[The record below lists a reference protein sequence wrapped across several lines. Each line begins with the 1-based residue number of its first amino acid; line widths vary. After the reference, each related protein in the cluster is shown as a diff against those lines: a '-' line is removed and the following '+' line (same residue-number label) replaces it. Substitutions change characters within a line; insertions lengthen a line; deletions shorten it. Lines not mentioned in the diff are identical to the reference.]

1 MQDNTKK
8 RRTFF
13 TDWWRKL
20 SALALAL
27 LLFFNLNHAAKMTK
41 TVKDVEIHVDSPA
54 QEYIIRG
61 YEPRKANLL
70 VTCAH
75 LAQEFEPGSFSVK
88 VAIPDNLKLERA
100 SEVTLELS
108 DGNIEVNQAYRQM
121 YKGLKLSMI
130 PDTGMKVKHLKV
142 RLDRMR
148 TRQVAVTVV
157 TAPLE
162 NKEYTVITH
171 LDEASRMV
179 TLYGP
184 SEELQ
189 AISEVRTRPL
199 EFKGRDFSK
208 PFRVMLELD
217 DMNLTERGVR
227 IEGQKTVP
235 VNVEII
241 PSLALESRRFDGVPV
256 SVLSSVESPFWVF
269 FTGVERPRV
278 NVVISGAPEV
288 VRKFKETPPVACID
302 IRSVTD
308 EGEQNVPV
316 TVLNMND
323 ASLKEVLISPKSF
336 QIFVKRKQTE
346 PDNTRSQSGK

>member
-1 MQDNTKK
+1 MQDNAKK

-41 TVKDVEIHVDSPA
+41 TVKDVEIQVDSPS
-54 QEYIIRG
+54 QEYIVRG

-70 VTCAH
+70 VTGAH
-75 LAQEFEPGSFSVK
+75 LSQEFEPGSFSVK
-88 VAIPDNLKLERA
+88 AVFPNNFKLSPDN
-100 SEVTLELS
+100 EVTLELS
-108 DGNIEVNQAYRQM
+108 DSNIEVNQAYRQM
-121 YKGLKLSMI
+121 YKGMKFSMV
-130 PDTGMKVKHLKV
+130 PDTGMKVKRLKV
-142 RLDRMR
+142 RLDRMQ

-162 NKEYTVITH
+162 NKEYTAITH
-171 LDEASRMV
+171 LGEASRMV

-189 AISEVRTRPL
+189 AINEVRTRPL
-199 EFKGRDFSK
+199 QFKGRDFSK

-235 VNVEII
+235 VDVEVI

-256 SVLSSVESPFWVF
+256 SVLSSAESPFWVF
-269 FTGVERPRV
+269 FSGVGRPRV
-278 NVVISGAPEV
+278 NVVISGAPEAV
-288 VRKFKETPPVACID
+288 QRYKETPPVACFD
-302 IRSVTD
+302 IRNVTD

-323 ASLKEVLISPKSF
+323 AALKEVLISPKSF
-336 QIFVKRKQTE
+336 QIFVKRKQTDSE
-346 PDNTRSQSGK
+346 AARSQTGK